1 MRVRGAAGLS
11 VEQGSSASCA
21 RKFPSFLSGDHLE
34 TSIAGNVY
42 LNFVCRTGLVGAEM
56 AVKALTK
63 PVRHLLQLPAA
74 VPVAVMHVPIIDEA
88 IVAAMITQRYD
99 QRMDKHMHKSNRLE

>member
-1 MRVRGAAGLS
+1 MRVRGAGLTL
-11 VEQGSSASCA
+11 EHGSSTFCA
-21 RKFPSFLSGDHLE
+21 RNIPLLFSGLFRA
-34 TSIAGNVY
+34 SIADNLSLNV
-42 LNFVCRTGLVGAEM
+42 LCLFGLVGEM
-56 AVKALTK
+56 EVKALTK